1 MADHRWSGWPGAW
14 CLDCGVEDQAEVCLA
29 TCRLP
34 SMDDYPCADH
44 RNTTGPEPGSG
55 RCDPYGD
62 HHPVVKP
69 DGPGVRTRWYECA
82 CGGPW
87 PCENVKAK

>member
-1 MADHRWSGWPGAW
+1 MAEIPM
-14 CLDCGVEDQAEVCLA
+14 V
-29 TCRLP
+29 
-34 SMDDYPCADH
+34 
-44 RNTTGPEPGSG
+44 
-55 RCDPYGD
+55 D

-87 PCENVKAK
+87 PCENVKAKEEERHE

>member
-1 MADHRWSGWPGAW
+1 MIPM
-14 CLDCGVEDQAEVCLA
+14 V
-29 TCRLP
+29 T
-34 SMDDYPCADH
+34 
-44 RNTTGPEPGSG
+44 
-55 RCDPYGD
+55 

-87 PCENVKAK
+87 PCEKAKEEEERPDRHILKGPLRDPEELLWYCPICGRDKSCSHRPGEGGEE

>member
-1 MADHRWSGWPGAW
+1 MIDA
-14 CLDCGVEDQAEVCLA
+14 VDQETAR
-29 TCRLP
+29 RLKALGYP
-34 SMDDYPCADH
+34 QDYP
-44 RNTTGPEPGSG
+44 NE
-55 RCDPYGD
+55 D

-87 PCENVKAK
+87 PCEKAKAKEEEKHA

>member
-1 MADHRWSGWPGAW
+1 MAEIPM
-14 CLDCGVEDQAEVCLA
+14 V
-29 TCRLP
+29 
-34 SMDDYPCADH
+34 
-44 RNTTGPEPGSG
+44 
-55 RCDPYGD
+55 D

-87 PCENVKAK
+87 PCEKAKAKEEEKHA